1 MAADGSGSGN
11 GSLKEGV
18 VWSKDPTVLRVQE
31 FAYGYGPS
39 DTPTTVDQIYLQLPW
54 YRETK

>member
-31 FAYGYGPS
+31 FAYGYEQS
-39 DTPTTVDQIYLQLPW
+39 DTTTTVDQIYIKLP
-54 YRETK
+54 